1 MAGGSFGPDGRR
13 IGWRSI
19 AGKSVGARRQA
30 DRSAHTNAGDARA
43 RAVRCGALMS
53 ETDAG
58 HVRAAHAAAARG
70 EASGLERLLQA
81 SYGDVWRL
89 CAVLVDEQSAEDLA
103 QETFLRVT
111 RALRRYRGDA
121 SPRTWIL
128 SIARNVCMDE
138 LRGRHRRR
146 RRERH
151 LALTAREAVHAADPA
166 GEVLTGELLAQ
177 LEPNRRAA
185 FVLTQLLRLSYGE
198 AGVVCGCP
206 PGTIRSRVSRAR
218 EELIELI
225 GEDRAGRRRTAQR

>member
-1 MAGGSFGPDGRR
+1 M
-13 IGWRSI
+13 
-19 AGKSVGARRQA
+19 
-30 DRSAHTNAGDARA
+30 TDAA
-43 RAVRCGALMS
+43 
-53 ETDAG
+53 AG

-70 EASGLERLLQA
+70 ERRGLERLLQA
-81 SYGDVWRL
+81 SYADVWRL
-89 CAVLVDEQSAEDLA
+89 CAVLVDEQAAEDLA

-146 RRERH
+146 QRDRQ
-151 LALTAREAVHAADPA
+151 LAVAAREPARAADPA
-166 GEVLTGELLAQ
+166 QAVVADELLAQ

-185 FVLTQLLRLSYGE
+185 FVLTQLLRLSYEE

-206 PGTIRSRVSRAR
+206 PGTIRSRVARAR
-218 EELIELI
+218 DDLI
-225 GEDRAGRRRTAQR
+225 GLSGYERPAARQASQPGGRGPVGNA